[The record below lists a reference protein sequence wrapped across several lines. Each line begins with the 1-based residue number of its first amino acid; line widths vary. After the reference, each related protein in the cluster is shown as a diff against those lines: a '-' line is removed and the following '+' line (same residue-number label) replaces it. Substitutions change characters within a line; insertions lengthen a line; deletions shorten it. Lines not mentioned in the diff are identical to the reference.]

1 MANFDGLVVSLR
13 SSRALAR
20 RTYPFLTERGRELG
34 ADADDCVS
42 SRAGVCV
49 SVAGKLASRRRQE
62 QGSTKAGDVDGTNV
76 GRVAALVER
85 DRAIPRTLL

>member
-34 ADADDCVS
+34 A
-42 SRAGVCV
+42 
-49 SVAGKLASRRRQE
+49 RRRRLRVVQSERPVSPPEPFAYRAKE
-62 QGSTKAGDVDGTNV
+62 QRLRGVTWLLPIVQG
-76 GRVAALVER
+76 GRLDLE
-85 DRAIPRTLL
+85 L

>member
-1 MANFDGLVVSLR
+1 MANLDDAAASL
-13 SSRALAR
+13 A
-20 RTYPFLTERGRELG
+20 P
-34 ADADDCVS
+34 DADDCVS

-62 QGSTKAGDVDGTNV
+62 QGSTKAGNLDGTNV